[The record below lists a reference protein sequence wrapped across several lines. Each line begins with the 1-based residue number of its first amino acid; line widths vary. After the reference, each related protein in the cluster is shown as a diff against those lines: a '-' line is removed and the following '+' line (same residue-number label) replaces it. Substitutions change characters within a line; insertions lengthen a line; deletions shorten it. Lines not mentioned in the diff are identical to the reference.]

1 MIVCSVGCYG
11 DRGHDGDIAGAIAGL
26 RSVGNVPLADVM
38 DEVSVPHA
46 EQRHALLADIRG
58 RNLGHLRPPVG

>member
-1 MIVCSVGCYG
+1 
-11 DRGHDGDIAGAIAGL
+11 
-26 RSVGNVPLADVM
+26 VM

-58 RNLGHLRPPVG
+58 RNLGQVRPPVG